1 MFIRPKKIG
10 LLISFAVLLLVA
22 LMLFAFHR
30 FAMQRVIVEFGERQ
44 ALGISEVLEKNL
56 TDDYS
61 DLLARIAAEKG
72 GKTPAIAP
80 ALRREIESFF
90 APMHIVKAY
99 QLTYKQ
105 HSIAQKAIQDGALP
119 VGLERGMREHTNAS
133 QDTVFFHKYHGKDGL
148 EILMVVDIS
157 DEYNDINSI
166 VKIAFAA
173 VFILIL
179 IANILMWVYFSYIEH
194 AIATQQQDI
203 SELQEKLH
211 DAEKDSKRRSDF
223 LANVT
228 HELRTPLNAIIGFS
242 EIVNSEAMGPI
253 GNEKYKEFVGDIY
266 ASGTHLLHII
276 NDILDYSK
284 IASGRIEVKNDELI
298 DLVYI
303 VRVCIKMIYP
313 KAKEGKVEIVDKIQ
327 LKECKVKGD
336 AQRMKQ
342 CVLNILSN
350 AVKFTQK
357 NGMVEVNLTS
367 PKSRKKPVIL
377 TIKDNGVGMAPQDIA
392 RAMEPFGQLDSKL
405 NRKHKGTGL
414 GLPLTARLLEL
425 MGWNLT
431 IESEQ
436 GSGTTVHLTSPHQ

>member
-10 LLISFAVLLLVA
+10 VLISLVVLVLVG
-22 LMLFAFHR
+22 LMLWSFHK
-30 FAMQRVIVEFGERQ
+30 FAMRHVIVEFGERQ
-44 ALGISEVLEKNL
+44 ALGISEILDKNL
-56 TDDYS
+56 AEDYG
-61 DLLARIAAEKG
+61 DTLASVIANKG
-72 GKTPAIAP
+72 EEESASALT
-80 ALRREIESFF
+80 LRREIESFF
-90 APMHIVKAY
+90 APMHIVKFY
-99 QLTYKQ
+99 QVTYKQ
-105 HSIAQKAIQDGALP
+105 RTLAEKIPKGTKDLLRDVQMHDSPGQ
-119 VGLERGMREHTNAS
+119 S
-133 QDTVFFHKYHGKDGL
+133 TVFYHRYHGKDGL
-148 EILMVVDIS
+148 GILMAVDIS
-157 DEYNDINSI
+157 DEYEDISNI

-173 VFILIL
+173 VFILVL
-179 IANILMWVYFSYIEH
+179 VANILMWIYFGYIEG
-194 AIATQQQDI
+194 AITTQQEYVSD
-203 SELQEKLH
+203 LQEKLY

-284 IASGRIEVKNDELI
+284 IASGRIEVKNDEVI

-303 VRVCIKMIYP
+303 IRVCIKMIYP
-313 KAKEGKVEIVDKIQ
+313 KAKEGKVEIVDKVQ

-336 AQRMKQ
+336 SQRMKQ
-342 CVLNILSN
+342 CILNILSN

-357 NGMVEVNLTS
+357 NGAVEVSLLV
-367 PKSRKKPVIL
+367 PKSRKKPVQL
-377 TIKDNGVGMAPQDIA
+377 TIRDNGVGMAPQDIA

-425 MGWNLT
+425 MGWSLN

-436 GSGTTVHLTSPHQ
+436 GAGTTVQLISPHQ